1 MRSDSCLNCLFSEN
15 DEMSMLLSD
24 LPGTHSETMRCAHPS
39 SPYYEELVFEDY
51 SCRQFIDA
59 QEYFKMKDRNESIE
73 ELKDKIRKKKLGL

>member
-1 MRSDSCLNCLFSEN
+1 MREDSCIGCLFSE
-15 DEMSMLLSD
+15 DDGMTITLKDISGIHEEM
-24 LPGTHSETMRCAHPS
+24 MRCSHPS

-51 SCRQFIDA
+51 SCRQYINA

>member
-24 LPGTHSETMRCAHPS
+24 LPGTHSETMRCGHHS

-59 QEYFKMKDRNESIE
+59 QEYFKMKDRKEYIE
-73 ELKDKIRKKKLGL
+73 EIKDKIKGRR